1 MSGKLRPGPCPHF
14 STTRGRCG
22 QHDAGPAG
30 GGGQPP
36 PSPAPRPLQV
46 QSAVSLGESAARA
59 LGTPPGRAAELPRAD
74 DEQKSRVPGRAA
86 ASRVSGSSAPEWLG
100 LARSLSR
107 VSVRFCWARPELLL
121 RPPRPSPGSRPGPA
135 QPCSGSSSSTPRTYT
150 RPTLTSAMPTAP
162 PCLLVRGARLPGPS
176 GRYGGIPRGSSLGA
190 SPRQDTG
197 RSLCPAGS
205 AGNPGHS
212 EGN

>member
-1 MSGKLRPGPCPHF
+1 MKLQKARVLSGKLRPGPCPHF

-22 QHDAGPAG
+22 QQDAGTVR
-30 GGGQPP
+30 GQPP

-100 LARSLSR
+100 LVRPLSR
-107 VSVRFCWARPELLL
+107 VSVRFCWARPELLP

-135 QPCSGSSSSTPRTYT
+135 RPSHAQGLHPPR
-150 RPTLTSAMPTAP
+150 RERAH
-162 PCLLVRGARLPGPS
+162 ARL
-176 GRYGGIPRGSSLGA
+176 
-190 SPRQDTG
+190 
-197 RSLCPAGS
+197 
-205 AGNPGHS
+205 
-212 EGN
+212 